1 MEFDFSAI
9 LLALTVLFGVVWG
22 LDRLFFYKKRKAR
35 LDAAGGEYVDPVAV
49 DWARSLFPVVLVVL
63 VLRSFV
69 AEPFRIPSGSMMPTL
84 DVGDFILVNKFAYG
98 LRMPAFNTKF
108 LDIGEPKRGDV
119 VVFRF
124 PGYLC
129 HQPDGS
135 LARVGGDEGNGSPA
149 IGPEQTCPSPLLP
162 VQNQNWIKRVIGLP
176 GDTVEIQGS
185 DLLIN
190 GKPVPAD
197 EVGPFVGNPQRD
209 EDRLMLDMGATIWVE
224 HLVREDGKVV
234 NHTIARMPA
243 YTTPNSIPNTVV
255 PSKVPPGCY
264 LVMGDNRNNSQD
276 SRWWGCLPEKNLA
289 GKAFM
294 IWMSWKGWGTGGVD
308 FHRIG
313 NIIH

>member
-9 LLALTVLFGVVWG
+9 LLGLTVLFGVVWG
-22 LDRLFFYKKRKAR
+22 LDRLFFYRKRKAR
-35 LDAAGGEYVDPVAV
+35 LDAAGSEYRDPAPV
-49 DWARSLFPVVLVVL
+49 DWARSLFPVVLAVL

-98 LRMPAFNTKF
+98 LRLPAFNTKF
-108 LDIGEPKRGDV
+108 LDLGEPKRGDV
-119 VVFRF
+119 VVFRW

-129 HQPDGS
+129 RDANGKLVRS
-135 LARVGGDEGNGSPA
+135 GDYSCADPHA
-149 IGPEQTCPSPLLP
+149 PVPS
-162 VQNQNWIKRVIGLP
+162 QNWIKRVIGLP
-176 GDTVEIQGS
+176 GDSIESHGP

-190 GKPVPAD
+190 GKPVQAD
-197 EVGPFVGNPQRD
+197 EIGPYVGNPQRD
-209 EDRLMLDMGATIWVE
+209 EERLMLDMGATVWTE
-224 HLVREDGKVV
+224 HLQREDGKVV
-234 NHTIARMPA
+234 NHLVARMPA
-243 YTTPNSIPNTVV
+243 YTTPNSIPNDKV

-264 LVMGDNRNNSQD
+264 LVMGDNRNNSTD
-276 SRWWGCLPEKNLA
+276 SRWWGCLPEQDLA

-313 NIIH
+313 TIIH